1 MIFKRSTAPV
11 GTSVLFF
18 LEISARLNHDIGAPS
33 SVFAED
39 SPQDE
44 GLLGELAVEHP
55 LFRAAIGEFSFGE
68 ARGKKKLLGM
78 VPICHNTS

>member
-1 MIFKRSTAPV
+1 MISKRTTAPV

-18 LEISARLNHDIGAPS
+18 LEISARLDHDIGAPS
-33 SVFAED
+33 SVFAKY

-44 GLLGELAVEHP
+44 GLLGEPAVEPP

-68 ARGKKKLLGM
+68 ARGKKKLLGIG
-78 VPICHNTS
+78 PICHNAS